1 MGNSF
6 ENFLSKIGS
15 AEVTTRGEF
24 VRDGAYLFEVAEI
37 RYFEGNAGPTHVAEL
52 IVREAEAR
60 TPGVT
65 PNAVGSKVSFVNV
78 LVGKTKDVA
87 SGKIKGFALALFGRD
102 VKLTSADEAAA
113 IVSRITGSD
122 TDRERGKVARG
133 MLVRGSTFP
142 WKSRSGVEGV
152 GVNFEHVP
160 GQTKEAVQAR
170 AAAQNAG
177 K

>member
-1 MGNSF
+1 MGNPF
-6 ENFLSKIGS
+6 ENFLNKVGS
-15 AEVTTRGEF
+15 ADVTTRGEF
-24 VRDGAYLFEVAEI
+24 VRDGAYLFEVVEI
-37 RYFEGNAGPTHVAEL
+37 RYFDGNAGPTHVVEC

-87 SGKIKGFALALFGRD
+87 PGKIKGFALALFGKD
-102 VKLTSADEAAA
+102 VKLTPADEAAA
-113 IVSRITGSD
+113 IVGRITGSD
-122 TDRERGKVARG
+122 TDREKGKVARG
-133 MLVRGSTFP
+133 MLVRGSTYPFTS
-142 WKSRSGVEGV
+142 KSGNSGVGI
-152 GVNFEHVP
+152 NFEHVP
-160 GQTKEAVQAR
+160 GQTKEQVQAR